1 MGRHIPPAKLRTWRR
16 QWYVFYHD
24 WKFSPP
30 RKRRISCKS
39 RDAFDQSSRRQLLDR
54 IREEEILLRAEA
66 VRLGGTIAYDAR
78 LLKCVDQYLEDVGR
92 RVKVRESNKQ
102 ARAGLSPHTGRIVE
116 DSMRYFVAW
125 LNEAGYEAL
134 QTGQL
139 GPHHL
144 RAYFEHL
151 ASEPSMNGERR
162 VIRSGAT
169 LNHHRRHLRA
179 CINWIAD
186 MRPKRFP
193 DVDALR
199 KPLKPQPVAPREDV
213 ACTPA
218 ELLKFYRMAVQR
230 EDPECPMEVTRKRRG
245 RIENFKQ
252 CPPVVAATPVSRLF
266 LVLAL
271 TGMRLSEALQ
281 LKWEH
286 INFATGWV
294 RIFSEKTGRPRT
306 LQLLDA
312 PEGVLCPRFLEL
324 LKRWKLQAGEREFV
338 LPHGKLKAPLH
349 PKTPWEST
357 LRAAKI
363 RRIGPQTL
371 RRNWVSFC
379 ASIGIPAA
387 VAALW
392 AGHSA
397 AVAEKHYRLQVMSRH
412 QGTLEQAMGLDVV
425 VEELIAGSVAQGAKA

>member
-1 MGRHIPPAKLRTWRR
+1 MARPVPPAQLRSWRG
-16 QWYVFYHD
+16 QWYVFCHD

-30 RKRRISCKS
+30 RRMRVSCRS
-39 RDAFDQSSRRQLLDR
+39 RNAFDQIARKRLLDS

-66 VRLGGTIAYDAR
+66 VRLGGTIAYDSR
-78 LLKCVDQYLEDVGR
+78 LLKCVQEYVEDVEQR
-92 RVKVRESNKQ
+92 IKVRQANPL
-102 ARAGLSPHTGRIVE
+102 ARAGLSPHTGLIINDAMKR
-116 DSMRYFVAW
+116 FVAW
-125 LNEAGYEAL
+125 LKEAGYERM

-144 RAYFEHL
+144 RAYLEHL
-151 ASEPSMNGERR
+151 ATEPSSHGERR

-179 CINWIAD
+179 CLNWIAD

-193 DVDALR
+193 DADSFKR
-199 KPLKPQPVAPREDV
+199 PLKPQLVAPREDV
-213 ACTPA
+213 ACTPD

-230 EDPECPMEVTRKRRG
+230 EDPNCPMEVTRRKRG
-245 RIENFKQ
+245 RLENFMQ
-252 CPPVVAATPVSRLF
+252 RPPAVAATPVSRLF
-266 LVLAL
+266 LLLAL
-271 TGMRLSEALQ
+271 TGMRLSEALN
-281 LKWEH
+281 LKWTN
-286 INFATGWV
+286 INFETGWV
-294 RIFSEKTGRPRT
+294 RVYSEKTGRPRT
-306 LQLLDA
+306 LQLIDA
-312 PEGVLCPRFLEL
+312 PEGKLCPRFLEL
-324 LKRWKLQAGEREFV
+324 LKRWKLQAGDRAHV
-338 LPHGKLKAPLH
+338 LPHGDLAAPIH

-357 LRAAKI
+357 VRAAKT

-412 QGTLEQAMGLDVV
+412 DGTLEQAMGLDVV
-425 VEELIAGSVAQGAKA
+425 IDELITSSVNRGAQA